1 MLIVILWAVPR
12 RTAGLY
18 LSPCELSLCYCCKLN
33 NMIYGMN
40 YVNICMSDILSCVEC
55 LVCHCI
61 ALRWGVTQVGKFHYW
76 ALLTLS
82 REHIFQVPKTHLG
95 MGRIQGLR
103 SEEMAKLA
111 LSYIFVK
118 FWTRDPVLYKLQL
131 NIIVNKFLFV

>member
-40 YVNICMSDILSCVEC
+40 FVNICMSDILACVEC

-61 ALRWGVTQVGKFHYW
+61 ALLGIAHPVEGIYFPCTED
-76 ALLTLS
+76 ALGNG
-82 REHIFQVPKTHLG
+82 THSG
-95 MGRIQGLR
+95 
-103 SEEMAKLA
+103 
-111 LSYIFVK
+111 
-118 FWTRDPVLYKLQL
+118 P
-131 NIIVNKFLFV
+131 